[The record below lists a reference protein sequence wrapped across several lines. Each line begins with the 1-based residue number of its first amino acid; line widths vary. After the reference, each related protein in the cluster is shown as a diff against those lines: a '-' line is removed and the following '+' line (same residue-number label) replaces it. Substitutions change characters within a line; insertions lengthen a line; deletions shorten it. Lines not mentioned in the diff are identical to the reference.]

1 MIYNIIYKAYVI
13 FFREIGKLL
22 GAGHFGKVY
31 QAVDQKTNK
40 DVAIKV
46 LNKLD
51 HYRETVLKREILAL
65 KAVQGGPNIIQ
76 YLVSII

>member
-1 MIYNIIYKAYVI
+1 MFQTIKN
-13 FFREIGKLL
+13 FFCEIGKLL

-40 DVAIKV
+40 DVAIKI

-51 HYRETVLKREILAL
+51 CYREKILKREILAL

-76 YLVSII
+76 YLVSMI